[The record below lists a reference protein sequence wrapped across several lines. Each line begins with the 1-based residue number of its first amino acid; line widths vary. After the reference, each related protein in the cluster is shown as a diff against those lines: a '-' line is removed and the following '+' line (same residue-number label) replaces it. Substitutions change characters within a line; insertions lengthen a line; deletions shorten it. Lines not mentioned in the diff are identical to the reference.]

1 MEDEEEEDEIKL
13 KEDKGEEE
21 DDEKKDEKEVKEE
34 KEEKEEEV
42 HAEANGEEE
51 EDSNVPTKQ
60 ELKVQIAEMLKED
73 KDQTLRTV
81 REKVRN
87 SSFLSPSLP
96 SPHRINSLFFS
107 ILLFSILVEQAF
119 QQRLIWEEG

>member
-1 MEDEEEEDEIKL
+1 M

-21 DDEKKDEKEVKEE
+21 DDEKKDEKEVKEA
-34 KEEKEEEV
+34 KEGKEEEV
-42 HAEANGEEE
+42 HAEAEGEEEEE
-51 EDSNVPTKQ
+51 EDSNVPTKK

-81 REKVRN
+81 REKVYN
-87 SSFLSPSLP
+87 SSSLSPLSLSP
-96 SPHRINSLFFS
+96 LSPHRINFLFFFL
-107 ILLFSILVEQAF
+107 LLFSILVEQAF